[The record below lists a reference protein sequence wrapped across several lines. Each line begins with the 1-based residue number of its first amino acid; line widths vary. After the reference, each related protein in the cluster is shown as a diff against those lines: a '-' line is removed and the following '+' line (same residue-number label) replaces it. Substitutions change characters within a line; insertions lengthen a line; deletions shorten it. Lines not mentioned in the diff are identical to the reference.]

1 MFLTP
6 WHNGVLNSTFFQVIK
21 NLIAGEMTF
30 LSDLPCFFQIRNIEV
45 AHAPGKNHSITLQL
59 IEGRY
64 RFLERILTAPV
75 QEIAIQ
81 SVRLE
86 PNQGPL
92 ASLNRSCLRGVL
104 RKNFRH
110 QEDFVAP
117 SSNRLTDQPFGSP
130 RSVHLGGIDVVHT
143 KIETNSQSGDCR
155 KRVFAL
161 VVPGSLT
168 DHRDVTPRGS
178 EMALFH
184 TCPWLEINLLRIAD
198 LGRGLV
204 VFSCAYSE

>member
-1 MFLTP
+1 M
-6 WHNGVLNSTFFQVIK
+6 
-21 NLIAGEMTF
+21 
-30 LSDLPCFFQIRNIEV
+30 IE
-45 AHAPGKNHSITLQL
+45 S
-59 IEGRY
+59 RY

-75 QEIAIQ
+75 QKITIQ
-81 SVRLE
+81 SVCLE

-110 QEDFVAP
+110 QEDFVPP
-117 SSNRLTDQPFGSP
+117 SSNRLTDQPFGRP

-155 KRVFAL
+155 KRIVAL

-168 DHRDVTPRGS
+168 DHRDVTPRGPK
-178 EMALFH
+178 MALFH
-184 TCPWLEINLLRIAD
+184 ILPPLKNLMQTAD
-198 LGRGLV
+198 LGRALV
-204 VFSCAYSE
+204 VFACAYYE